1 MVRGMKRDLEGRNV
15 LVTGGNTGIGR
26 VTALELARRGARV
39 WVASR
44 SAAKTEPVL
53 AAIRAESGNPDVSFL
68 PLELSE
74 LSSVRRCAEQFLA
87 LDVPLDTL
95 ILNAGLAGARGQT
108 ADGFEL
114 AFGVNHLG
122 HFLLTERLMAALERA
137 PQARVVSVSSRAHY
151 QAKGLDFEAVR
162 RSTPTRT
169 GLDEYA
175 VSKLCNVLHM
185 AELARRQ
192 GPEGRLR
199 TYSLHPGVIAS
210 DVWRSV
216 PWPIRPLM
224 TAFMATVEEGA
235 QTTLHCAASADAGAQ
250 TGLYYDRS
258 APREASA
265 LARDPALARALWER
279 SEAWTR

>member
-122 HFLLTERLMAALERA
+122 LFLLTERLMAALERA

>member
-53 AAIRAESGNPDVSFL
+53 EAIRAESGNPEVAFL

-235 QTTLHCAASADAGAQ
+235 QTTLHCAASPDAGAQ